1 MVRFMSSKLR
11 VLMLS
16 DYFYPQIGGGVEKV
30 VYETSKRLAEMG
42 CEVLVITL
50 GKCPSQDNYE
60 VDGIKVCRLPAY
72 DLTESFGLQLCFPK
86 NVFGAFQVAKN
97 FGPDVIHAHNIFF
110 TTSLLA
116 VLLKR
121 VCNKKLVITAHLGD
135 VRKLALVGHLKALA
149 ASFYEYSLGI
159 FALASSDKV
168 IAVSESVRD
177 YMLSLGV
184 SPEKVCVIQNGVDL
198 EGFLPAVS
206 DSDAECCNVLF
217 VGRLLPNKGL
227 KYLIEAA
234 ELIVAK
240 SSRKIKFKI
249 VGDGAHKA
257 QFEELVA
264 SKGLSDYFVFL
275 GKVPSISAIFQDGG
289 IFVRPSLTEGMPLTV
304 LEAMAS
310 QLPTV
315 ASNVAGT
322 SELVIQNE
330 TGLLVESGNVE
341 QLADAILYLVES
353 PELAQRL
360 GRNAREFIERK
371 YKERY
376 SWDAVASSTLS
387 VYNSLGEN

>member
-1 MVRFMSSKLR
+1 
-11 VLMLS
+11 MLS

-50 GKCPSQDNYE
+50 GKCPSKDNYE
-60 VDGIKVCRLPAY
+60 VDGINVCRLPAF
-72 DLTESFGLQLCFPK
+72 DLTENFGLQLCFPK
-86 NVFGAFQVAKN
+86 NVFGAFEAAKN
-97 FGPDVIHAHNIFF
+97 FSPDIIHAHNIFF

-116 VLLKR
+116 VLFKR
-121 VCNKKLVITAHLGD
+121 LYHKKMVITAHLGD
-135 VRKLALVGHLKALA
+135 VRKLALLGRMKALA

-177 YMLSLGV
+177 YMISLGV
-184 SPEKVCVIQNGVDL
+184 SPKKVRVIQNGVDL
-198 EGFLPAVS
+198 EGFLPAKVNP
-206 DSDAECCNVLF
+206 DSEKSNILF

-227 KYLIEAA
+227 SYLIEAA
-234 ELIVAK
+234 QIIVAK
-240 SSRKIKFKI
+240 SSKKVLFKI
-249 VGDGAHKA
+249 IGEGAHKE
-257 QFEELVA
+257 QFEEMVA
-264 SKGLSDYFVFL
+264 NKGLSDYFVFL
-275 GKVPSISAIFQDGG
+275 GKVPSISEIFQEGG

-322 SELVIQNE
+322 SELVIQNK
-330 TGLLVESGNVE
+330 TGLLVESGNVK
-341 QLADAILYLVES
+341 QLAEAILCLVES
-353 PELAQRL
+353 PELAQKI

-371 YKERY
+371 YEERY
-376 SWDAVASSTLS
+376 SWNAVAASTLS
-387 VYNSLGEN
+387 VYKSLGEK

>member
-1 MVRFMSSKLR
+1 
-11 VLMLS
+11 MLS

-30 VYETSKRLAEMG
+30 VYETSKRLAKMG

-50 GKCPSQDNYE
+50 GKCSSQNNYE
-60 VDGIKVCRLPAY
+60 IDGINVCRLPAY
-72 DLTESFGLQLCFPK
+72 DLTENFGLQLCFPK
-86 NVFGAFQVAKN
+86 NVFSAFQVAKKFN
-97 FGPDVIHAHNIFF
+97 PDIIHANNIFF

-116 VLLKR
+116 VMLKLLHH
-121 VCNKKLVITAHLGD
+121 KKLVITAHLGD
-135 VRKLALVGHLKALA
+135 VRKLALVGRLKALT

-159 FALASSDKV
+159 FTLASSDKV

-177 YMLSLGV
+177 YMISLGV
-184 SPEKVCVIQNGVDL
+184 SPKKVYVIQNGVDL
-198 EGFLPAVS
+198 EGFLPANPNS
-206 DSDAECCNVLF
+206 DTKYCNVLF

-234 ELIVAK
+234 ELIVTK
-240 SSRKIKFKI
+240 TSKKIKFKI

-264 SKGLSDYFVFL
+264 CKGLNDYFVFL

-310 QLPTV
+310 QLPTI

-322 SELVIQNE
+322 SELVIQNK
-330 TGLLVESGNVE
+330 TGLLVESGNIE
-341 QLADAILYLVES
+341 QLADAILRLVES
-353 PELAQRL
+353 PELAQNL
-360 GRNAREFIERK
+360 GKNARKFIERK

-376 SWDAVASSTLS
+376 SWNAVATSTLS
-387 VYNSLGEN
+387 VYNSIGEN

>member
-1 MVRFMSSKLR
+1 MSSKLR

-30 VYETSKRLAEMG
+30 VYETSKRLTEKG

-50 GKCPSQDNYE
+50 GKCPSQNNYE
-60 VDGIKVCRLPAY
+60 IDGINVCKLPAF
-72 DLTESFGLQLCFPK
+72 DLTENFGLQLCFPK
-86 NVFGAFQVAKN
+86 NIFSAFKVAKD
-97 FGPDVIHAHNIFF
+97 FCPDIIHAHNIFF
-110 TTSLLA
+110 TTSVLA
-116 VLLKR
+116 VFLKR
-121 VCNKKLVITAHLGD
+121 VFNKKLVITAHLGD
-135 VRKLALVGHLKALA
+135 VRKLALVGHLKALT

-159 FALASSDKV
+159 FTLVSSNKV
-168 IAVSESVRD
+168 IAVSKSVRD
-177 YMLSLGV
+177 YMLTLGV
-184 SPEKVCVIQNGVDL
+184 SPEKIVVIQNGVDL
-198 EGFLPAVS
+198 EGFLPAHFN
-206 DSDAECCNVLF
+206 SDAEVCNILF

-234 ELIVAK
+234 EIIVAK

-249 VGDGAHKA
+249 VGDGPHKA
-257 QFEELVA
+257 QFEEMVA
-264 SKGLSDYFVFL
+264 SKGLSNNFVFL
-275 GKVPSISAIFQDGG
+275 GKVPSISEIFQDGG

-330 TGLLVESGNVE
+330 TGLLVESGNVK
-341 QLADAILYLVES
+341 QLAKAILCLVES
-353 PELAQRL
+353 PETAQRL
-360 GRNAREFIERK
+360 GKNAREFIEQK

-376 SWDAVASSTLS
+376 SWDAVAASNLS
-387 VYNSLGEN
+387 VYNSLGEK